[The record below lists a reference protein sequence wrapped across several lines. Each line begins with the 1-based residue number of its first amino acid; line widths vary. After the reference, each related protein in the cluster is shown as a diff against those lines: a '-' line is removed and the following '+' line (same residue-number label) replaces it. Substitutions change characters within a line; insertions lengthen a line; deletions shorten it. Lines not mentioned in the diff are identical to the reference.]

1 VRAVCATVVV
11 LALLAG
17 CGGGDEASPTATGS
31 SEQVTNETTPTSED
45 ETTSLRVYLVRGEHV
60 AVSTREV
67 ERTSA
72 VAAAAMRELLEGPD
86 ADDRTGEL
94 GTAIPAGTEFRS
106 VSVADGTATVDLSR
120 EFQTGGG
127 SMSMALRVAQVVYTL
142 TQFPTVERVA
152 FRIEG
157 EPVDAIGGEGIAV
170 SPPVGRDA
178 FEDQTPAILVESV
191 GPGDEVSSPLRVTG
205 TANTFEATLN
215 LRIVAQG
222 GNVLHDDFA
231 TATSGTGTRGTF
243 DETIEFDGE
252 GPATL
257 VAYEHSAED
266 GSEINVV
273 VIPVELRR

>member
-1 VRAVCATVVV
+1 VRALCSTVVV

-17 CGGGDEASPTATGS
+17 CGGGDEASPTSTGS
-31 SEQVTNETTPTSED
+31 SEQATNETTPSTVD

-60 AVSTREV
+60 GVSTREV
-67 ERTSA
+67 ERTRA

-86 ADDRTGEL
+86 SDDRAGQL
-94 GTAIPAGTEFRS
+94 DTAIPAGTELRS
-106 VSVADGTATVDLSR
+106 VAIADGTATVDLSPQ
-120 EFQTGGG
+120 FQAGGG
-127 SMSMALRVAQVVYTL
+127 STSMALRVAQIVYTL
-142 TQFPTVERVA
+142 TQFPTVARVA
-152 FRIEG
+152 FRIDG
-157 EPVDAIGGEGIAV
+157 EPVDAIGGEGIVV
-170 SPPVGRDA
+170 SPPVGRAA

-215 LRIVAQG
+215 LRIVDG
-222 GNVLHDDFA
+222 SGNVLHDNFA

-243 DETIEFDGE
+243 DETIAFDGA